1 MISVKIAELRNQLS
15 KYLKKVRRGD
25 EVVITDRDTPI
36 GRLVPY
42 EKNEENEPFEM
53 IPPKKGWGK
62 LSKMKFTPVK
72 MDYDIVEDLL
82 ADRKKDALL
91 R

>member
-1 MISVKIAELRNQLS
+1 MISVKIAEFRNQLS
-15 KYLKKVRRGD
+15 KYLKKVRQGD

-42 EKNEENEPFEM
+42 EEDEADEPFEM
-53 IPPKKGWGK
+53 VPPPDGFEGLNRITFAPTKIPG
-62 LSKMKFTPVK
+62 
-72 MDYDIVEDLL
+72 DIVDLL
-82 ADRKKDALL
+82 LEDRKK

>member
-1 MISVKIAELRNQLS
+1 MVQVKIAEFRNQLS
-15 KYLKKVRRGD
+15 RYLKKVRQGG

-42 EKNEENEPFEM
+42 EKDSDEEPFEM
-53 IPPKKGWGK
+53 IPPKNGWGG
-62 LSKMKFTPVK
+62 LAKMKFTPTK
-72 MDYDIVEDLL
+72 YKGDIVDLL
-82 ADRKKDALL
+82 MEDRKK